1 MIAIMALVL
10 LAAVVLLM
18 LCPESTVATALR
30 EASARHSRLV
40 AGIAILLA
48 IVTAIGGLWPTLGD
62 RETGA
67 DGYAEVWYMVQ
78 TAPQMR
84 DAARARLA
92 DGHLT
97 AADLNELRI
106 LYRQAPDVN
115 AMRSG
120 VVKELTR

>member
-10 LAAVVLLM
+10 LAAVALLL
-18 LCPESTVATALR
+18 LCSESTVTTALR
-30 EASARHSRLV
+30 EVSVRHSRLV
-40 AGIAILLA
+40 AGVAILLA
-48 IVTAIGGLWPTLGD
+48 VVIAIGGLWPTRGD

-67 DGYAEVWYMVQ
+67 DEYAEVWYMVQ

-84 DAARARLA
+84 DPARTRLA
-92 DGHLT
+92 DGRLT
-97 AADLNELRI
+97 AAELGELRT

-115 AMRSG
+115 TMRSG